1 MNVHQPFKLDEKPS
15 GQTDQVK
22 QRRFLL
28 QRRILVEHAGV
39 LEPAAERM
47 ASGRH
52 RRDMSFVTA
61 RCMLTGS
68 GLRACSS
75 HICTEFP
82 SQSDARLQEGRA
94 SST

>member
-1 MNVHQPFKLDEKPS
+1 MDVHQPFKLDEKPS

-47 ASGRH
+47 APGRQ

-61 RCMLTGS
+61 RCMLT
-68 GLRACSS
+68 RQWAPC
-75 HICTEFP
+75 
-82 SQSDARLQEGRA
+82 LQFSYMYRVPIAE
-94 SST
+94 

>member
-1 MNVHQPFKLDEKPS
+1 MDVHQPFKLDKKPS

-47 ASGRH
+47 ASGRQ
-52 RRDMSFVTA
+52 RRDIL
-61 RCMLTGS
+61 C
-68 GLRACSS
+68 
-75 HICTEFP
+75 HCTMHADEWAP
-82 SQSDARLQEGRA
+82 CLQFSYMYRVPIAE
-94 SST
+94 